1 MYSELTDMQDACGD
15 CLRQIVCEV
24 TGASCP
30 KLDAL
35 VPKIDSKTQ
44 EGDTIMSNTAKNT
57 TAATPKTVAEAVAAE
72 KTVPAQAT
80 EPKVKEQD
88 GVQETTE
95 GQTNGKKSVVQR
107 IKAVA
112 EKLKENKRS
121 QLLLVGAAF
130 CAGIAVKNAHHN
142 RKIANGVAHVDVVEV
157 VEETQ
162 IHQVGE
168 TDVTHDS
175 A

>member
-1 MYSELTDMQDACGD
+1 MQDACGD

-57 TAATPKTVAEAVAAE
+57 TPATPKTVAEAVAAE

-80 EPKVKEQD
+80 EPKVKED
-88 GVQETTE
+88 VVQETVAAE
-95 GQTNGKKSVVQR
+95 KKSVVQR

-112 EKLKENKRS
+112 EKLKENRGAMIGLGFAAGFVSATVANKRR
-121 QLLLVGAAF
+121 AA
-130 CAGIAVKNAHHN
+130 GLK
-142 RKIANGVAHVDVVEV
+142 VDEV
-157 VEETQ
+157 TVLDVIEDTE

-168 TDVTHDS
+168 TDATDDS